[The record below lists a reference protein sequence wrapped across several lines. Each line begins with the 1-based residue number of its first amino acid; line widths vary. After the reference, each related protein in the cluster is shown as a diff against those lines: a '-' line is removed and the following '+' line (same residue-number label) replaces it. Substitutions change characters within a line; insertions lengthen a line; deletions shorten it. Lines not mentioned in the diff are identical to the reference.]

1 MKRYAIEVLDS
12 KQIEALSRKE
22 LAHNEYIC
30 ETAGFEPL
38 EVRLKRFEQ
47 QGLLRQVQRSE
58 ITSSDLR
65 EMYLN
70 PDYSINIDDDPED
83 IIEKMGILQKHI
95 AEVKQ
100 KAHERAVKNSKPG
113 ETTASPGSQAV
124 SAAVDEEKAS
134 SEVE

>member
-1 MKRYAIEVLDS
+1 MKRYEIEVLDP
-12 KQIEALSRKE
+12 KQVAALCKE
-22 LAHNEYIC
+22 TLTHNEYIC

-70 PDYSINIDDDPED
+70 PDYSLNIDDDPED

-95 AEVKQ
+95 AEVRM
-100 KAHERAVKNSKPG
+100 KAHKRAVENSKLG
-113 ETTASPGSQAV
+113 ETTASPSSQAV
-124 SAAVDEEKAS
+124 SAAADEEKTS
-134 SEVE
+134 SEKE